1 MKVNQYGGWD
11 LRRRNS
17 VEDENED
24 GGDDD
29 DNGDDDDGDDDDGN
43 GDNSDE
49 HTRGF
54 QLSHALESSMLLSSC
69 RGRSLISP
77 SRGL

>member
-1 MKVNQYGGWD
+1 MTV
-11 LRRRNS
+11 
-17 VEDENED
+17 
-24 GGDDD
+24 DDS
-29 DNGDDDDGDDDDGN
+29 GDDDDGDDDDGN

-77 SRGL
+77 SVTHLHFLNP

>member
-1 MKVNQYGGWD
+1 MTV
-11 LRRRNS
+11 
-17 VEDENED
+17 
-24 GGDDD
+24 DDS
-29 DNGDDDDGDDDDGN
+29 GDDDDGDDDDGN

-77 SRGL
+77 SCGL